1 MANVIPIEQAQAEV
15 EKWLDHKKVS
25 AGKREKQ
32 KPHIEVLVDAICDGT
47 LTLNPDMTFTHALK
61 FPIGDGADALK
72 EIKYRPRIS
81 HGEVHVYLQK
91 CKSDDAHGQVF
102 AYIQALTKQPKDLLA
117 RLDSEDHAIA
127 QGFAVFFI

>member
-1 MANVIPIEQAQAEV
+1 MKVVPIETAQEEV
-15 EKWLDHKKVS
+15 DKWLDHKKVS
-25 AGKREKQ
+25 QGKREKQ

-47 LTLNPDMTFTHALK
+47 LTLNSDFSFSHLLK
-61 FPIGDGADALK
+61 FPIGEGADAVK
-72 EIKYRPRIS
+72 EIKYKPRIS

-91 CKSDDAHGQVF
+91 CKSDDAHGQVL
-102 AYIQALTKQPKDLLA
+102 AYIQALTKQPKELLT

>member
-1 MANVIPIEQAQAEV
+1 MNVIPTEQAQEEV
-15 EKWLDHKKVS
+15 NNWLDHKKVS

-47 LTLNPDMTFTHALK
+47 LKLDPDFSFTHTLK
-61 FPIGDGADALK
+61 FPVGEGAEALK
-72 EIKYRPRIS
+72 QIKYKPRIT

-91 CKSDDAHGQVF
+91 CKSDDAHGQVM
-102 AYIQALTKQPKDLLA
+102 AYIQALTKQPKDLLS